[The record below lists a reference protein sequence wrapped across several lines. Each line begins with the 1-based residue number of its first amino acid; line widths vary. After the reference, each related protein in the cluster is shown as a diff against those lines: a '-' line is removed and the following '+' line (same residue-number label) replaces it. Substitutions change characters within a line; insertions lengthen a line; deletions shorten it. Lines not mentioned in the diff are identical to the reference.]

1 MAELSVTQWNNEDQ
15 TIEEVDWE
23 EQSYREGCA
32 YAREQAKRR
41 LQTLDDEL
49 LDCKP
54 KGLNVEGF
62 RNRTVVTRFGE
73 VVVRR
78 RMYRDGDGNTM
89 FALDDYL
96 GWKPRQQA
104 SPSLT
109 ESIVSMASAVPF
121 RMANKMVS
129 DLTAGVLSPMTVH
142 RLLSGVGQN
151 AMDEEHNRWESCF
164 EHGEDVCDGQQQAD
178 VLYTEADGVWV
189 HLQRE
194 DRKHYEVKSGIAYRG
209 WRSVGD
215 DRYELVDKRV
225 YAHAS
230 EEIPFWEGAGI
241 EWGKQYALDGV
252 KLFVVGGDGANWIR
266 SGTEEFGNAIFQLD
280 GFHLS
285 RACGRGYGG
294 EIGPAIYDAIRSGSE
309 SFARA
314 LMSAAV
320 PAETTT
326 AIRDREYVESNLSNG
341 VDWRNRVPNA
351 PPDAR
356 SLGAMESNG
365 DKLTANRMKK
375 RGMSWTIRGA
385 HRMSKVI
392 QLSRNGELSEF
403 CRSRRR
409 SDRRETDLPPRKR
422 REVVSKTQVSD
433 WIEMSV
439 PALSGPHSSR
449 PWAHSLRNLVQP
461 PHRLN

>member
-15 TIEEVDWE
+15 TIEDVDWE

-309 SFARA
+309 SFAQSVDVGGCASRDHNGHPGQGVRRIQPVQRSGLAQPSTQRSTGRA
-314 LMSAAV
+314 EPGGHGIQRRQAHCEPNEEAGYELDYTRSASYV
-320 PAETTT
+320 QSDP
-326 AIRDREYVESNLSNG
+326 VESE
-341 VDWRNRVPNA
+341 R
-351 PPDAR
+351 
-356 SLGAMESNG
+356 
-365 DKLTANRMKK
+365 
-375 RGMSWTIRGA
+375 
-385 HRMSKVI
+385 
-392 QLSRNGELSEF
+392 
-403 CRSRRR
+403 
-409 SDRRETDLPPRKR
+409 
-422 REVVSKTQVSD
+422 
-433 WIEMSV
+433 
-439 PALSGPHSSR
+439 
-449 PWAHSLRNLVQP
+449 
-461 PHRLN
+461 

>member
-142 RLLSGVGQN
+142 RLLSGVGQS
-151 AMDEEHNRWESCF
+151 AMDDEYDRWESCF

-178 VLYTEADGVWV
+178 VLYIEADGVWV

-433 WIEMSV
+433 WVEMSV

-449 PWAHSLRNLVQP
+449 PWAHSLRNLVQS

>member
-1 MAELSVTQWNNEDQ
+1 
-15 TIEEVDWE
+15 
-23 EQSYREGCA
+23 
-32 YAREQAKRR
+32 
-41 LQTLDDEL
+41 
-49 LDCKP
+49 
-54 KGLNVEGF
+54 
-62 RNRTVVTRFGE
+62 
-73 VVVRR
+73 
-78 RMYRDGDGNTM
+78 M

-151 AMDEEHNRWESCF
+151 AMDDEYDRWESCF

-209 WRSVGD
+209 WRCVGD
-215 DRYELVDKRV
+215 NRYELVGKRV
-225 YAHAS
+225 YGHAS
-230 EEIPFWEGAGI
+230 ESIPFWEGASL
-241 EWGKQYALDGV
+241 EWAKQYALDRV
-252 KLFVVGGDGANWIR
+252 KLFVVGGDGANWIHR
-266 SGTEEFGNAIFQLD
+266 GAEEFGNAVFQLD

-285 RACGRGYGG
+285 RACGRGYGT

-309 SFARA
+309 SFASA

-320 PAETTT
+320 PAETAT
-326 AIRDREYVESNLSNG
+326 ASRDREYVESNISHG

-351 PPDAR
+351 PSDAR
-356 SLGAMESNG
+356 SLGTMESNG
-365 DKLTANRMKK
+365 DKLIANRMKK

-385 HRMSKVI
+385 NRMAKTI
-392 QLSRNGELSEF
+392 QLSRNGELARF
-403 CRSRRR
+403 CHRQSVHDPVRGRRCPLPRDGSTSRTRA
-409 SDRRETDLPPRKR
+409 
-422 REVVSKTQVSD
+422 SD
-433 WIEMSV
+433 WADASA
-439 PALSGPHSSR
+439 PALNGPHSSR
-449 PWAHSLRNLVQP
+449 PWAAELRRLLRNAY
-461 PHRLN
+461 